1 MTTNASVL
9 RPGAASHVLRMIE
22 LHVEAFLEFV
32 REGFARRI
40 IAIDGLMT
48 DRAHRKYGRG
58 ELRQVAAGAIFVTR
72 KDRPGRVVV
81 PMMTILAGDCSMFGT
96 RMKKF

>member
-1 MTTNASVL
+1 MAARASTFWP
-9 RPGAASHVLRMIE
+9 RGANHVLRMIE
-22 LHVEAFLEFV
+22 FHVEAFFERV
-32 REGFARRI
+32 GKGFSWRI
-40 IAIDGLMT
+40 VSVDTLMT

-72 KDRPGRVVV
+72 KDRPGRVIV